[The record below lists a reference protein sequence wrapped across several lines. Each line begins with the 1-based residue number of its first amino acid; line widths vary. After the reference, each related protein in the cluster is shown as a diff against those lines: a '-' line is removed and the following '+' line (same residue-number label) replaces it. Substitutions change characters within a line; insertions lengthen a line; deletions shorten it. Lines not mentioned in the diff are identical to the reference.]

1 MKMNLLNKNKW
12 QSAVKQKNNNEDF
25 ITTKENS
32 NTLLDLMKFQ
42 VAIRAQEVAIVSN
55 LGEWTFQE
63 LDNRAGAIAAKL
75 NQLGIG
81 RDEYIGLYIEP
92 SSELIAGVWGSL
104 YAGCGYLPLSP
115 EYPDKRITYMLN
127 DSKTRVVLTQAH
139 LKEKLEALI
148 GENTLLVS
156 IEEIE
161 NEQSHCA
168 QITDNALAYMIYT
181 SGSTGDPKGV
191 IVEHAS
197 VVNQLQWLQ
206 QAYDFN
212 TKARILQKTPFSF
225 DAAQWEVLANAM
237 GACVVISEVGM
248 YRDPLALIDVIID
261 KKVNVL
267 QCVPTLLQAL
277 LDSPGIQ
284 LCQDLSH
291 VFSGGEILTKQ
302 LAVQFFDI
310 LPEKQLI
317 NLYGP
322 TECTINTSSHEVTEL
337 TLQQNVEAISI
348 GKPVT
353 NTNYYILDN
362 DKKLVATGQSGELF
376 ISGVQIARGYFSR
389 QEITDERFIHN
400 PYSNDPL
407 HTRLYKTGDIVKQ
420 DENGQTYFIGRID
433 NQIKLRG
440 YRVEL
445 DEIRLAIEKHDW
457 IKNAAMI
464 IKNDQR
470 TGFQNL
476 IACIELNSK
485 EAAVMDQGSNDAHH
499 QSKESKR
506 QVKSQ
511 LSNAGFRTKNELT
524 NLATVKLPGIEATPD
539 QKKMVFARKTYRYF
553 DGGVVSKQ
561 DLINLLAPPVPNYTQ
576 RELSS
581 LEFYEFGHLMRYF
594 AQFKSKDRLLPKY
607 GYASPGALYATQ
619 IYIEIHQ
626 LFGLASGIYY
636 YHPEDHSL
644 HLVTPLSAIKHPKIA
659 LHFIGKQ
666 SAISPVYKNNID
678 EVLEMETGH
687 ILGLFDHVLPQIG
700 LTIADGNFNP
710 KYQLMLANHDDD
722 FYMGTFNL
730 VSGNNSSPTESIE
743 VLVQIQNVAGIEPGQ
758 YVFEGDNIRQISRKL
773 IEKNSVIAINQQV
786 YDIASFGISL
796 LNHSNT
802 PWRHYIDLGRKL
814 QQLQMNE
821 LNIGLMSSGYSSK
834 SGNDLPSANRMAK
847 ILAEQDRNMQ
857 PFYFCVG
864 GKISEEQ
871 KLSEGMKE
879 DAIHMRGP
887 IEILKDDLRE
897 SLPSYMVPNQ
907 IVSFNKFPLTANGK
921 IDHIALKNS
930 EKLIEKDNNV
940 AYIVPRNALEKQI
953 AQIWLKIMKW
963 DKVSVQ
969 DNFFESGGNSLTA
982 VSLINALNKKLILS
996 IPMQVLFQAP
1006 TIEELALYI
1015 KQNDQDSSS
1024 RLISLNESK
1033 RSQRIFCW
1041 PGLGGYPMS
1050 LKPLAEKVV
1059 DQAKFIG
1066 IQAHGINQD
1075 EIPFETITEMAKADI
1090 KLIKEAQPSGP
1101 YTLWGYSFGAR
1112 VAFEVAHQLE
1122 ANGDTVADLCL
1133 IAPGS
1138 PELPQFE
1145 QRAHAPSFD
1154 SPEFVTILFSVFF
1167 QKIQGPIL
1175 DQCLATV
1182 ENKKQFI
1189 DFVCIIH
1196 RTLNRD
1202 MVSKIVEIVIQT
1214 YEFKYTFNELVE
1226 RQVKAPKAIFK
1237 AQGDDYSF
1245 LEDVLS
1251 FSEQE
1256 VVTYQIN
1263 ADHYALLKKHSVDDL
1278 YNNIFHYQKI
1288 QKKHSSLLSA

>member
-1 MKMNLLNKNKW
+1 MNLLNKNQW
-12 QSAVKQKNNNEDF
+12 QSSVKQDNNNDTLN
-25 ITTKENS
+25 TTKESS
-32 NTLLDLMKFQ
+32 NTLLALLKFQ

-55 LGEWTFQE
+55 LGEWTFQM
-63 LDNRAGAIAAKL
+63 LDNRAGAIAARL
-75 NQLGIG
+75 HQLGIG
-81 RDEYIGLYIEP
+81 QDEYIGLYIEP

-115 EYPDKRITYMLN
+115 EYPDKRISYMLN

-139 LKEKLEALI
+139 LKEKLSALK
-148 GENTLLVS
+148 GENTLVLS

-161 NEQSHCA
+161 NEQGHCA
-168 QITDNALAYMIYT
+168 QISDNDLAYMIYT

-191 IVEHAS
+191 MVEHSS

-206 QAYDFN
+206 QTYNFN
-212 TKARILQKTPFSF
+212 AKTRILQKTPFSF

-237 GACVVISEVGM
+237 GACVVISEVAM
-248 YRDPLALIDVIID
+248 YRDPFALIDMMID

-284 LCQDLSH
+284 LCQHLSY

-302 LAVQFFDI
+302 LATQFFDV
-310 LPEKQLI
+310 LPEKKLI

-322 TECTINTSSHEVTEL
+322 TECTINASSHQVTKQ
-337 TLQQNVEAISI
+337 TLQQDIEAITI

-353 NTNYYILDN
+353 NTRYYILDSE
-362 DKKLVATGQSGELF
+362 KKLVPIGQSGELF
-376 ISGVQIARGYFSR
+376 ISGVQIARGYFNR
-389 QEITDERFIHN
+389 QEITNERFIPN
-400 PYSNDPL
+400 PYSNDLL
-407 HTRLYKTGDIVKQ
+407 HKTLYKTGDIVKQ
-420 DENGQTYFIGRID
+420 DKNGQTHFIGRVD

-485 EAAVMDQGSNDAHH
+485 EAAVMDQGSHDEHH
-499 QSKESKR
+499 QSKKNKR

-511 LSNAGFRTKNELT
+511 LSNAGFRTANELT
-524 NLATVKLPGIEATPD
+524 KLATIQLPGNEATHA
-539 QKKMVFARKTYRYF
+539 QREMVFARKTYRYF
-553 DGGVVSKQ
+553 EGGKVSKQ
-561 DLINLLAPPVPNYTQ
+561 DLISLMKSAIQQHTP
-576 RELSS
+576 RELSNLS
-581 LEFYEFGHLMRYF
+581 FNEFGQLMRYF
-594 AQFKSKDRLLPKY
+594 GQFNSKQRLLPKY

-636 YHPEDHSL
+636 YHPENHSL
-644 HLVTPLSAIKHPKIA
+644 HLVTQLTPIKHPHIA
-659 LHFIGKQ
+659 LHFLGKQ
-666 SAISPVYKNNID
+666 SAISPVYQNNIA

-687 ILGLFDHVLPQIG
+687 ILGLFDHVLPQLG
-700 LTIADGNFNP
+700 LTIADGHFDI
-710 KYQLMLANHDDD
+710 KYQQMVAIHDDD
-722 FYMGTFNL
+722 FYMGSFNIT
-730 VSGNNSSPTESIE
+730 SDDHISSPDNIE
-743 VLVQIQNVAGIEPGQ
+743 VLLQIQNVDDIEPGQ
-758 YVFEGDNIRQISRKL
+758 YVFEAGDIRQISNKL

-786 YDIASFGISL
+786 YDKASFGISL

-802 PWRHYIDLGRKL
+802 SWRHYIDLGRKL
-814 QQLQMNE
+814 QQLQMNG

-834 SGNDLPSANRMAK
+834 SGNDLPSANHMAD
-847 ILAEQDRNMQ
+847 ILAEQDKAMK

-864 GKISEEQ
+864 GKISDAQ

-887 IEILKDDLRE
+887 IEILKDDLQQ

-907 IVSFNKFPLTANGK
+907 IVSFNEFPLTANGK
-921 IDHIALKNS
+921 IDYIALKNS
-930 EKLIEKDNNV
+930 EKLSKQGNNV
-940 AYIVPRNALEKQI
+940 AYIEPRNALEKQI
-953 AQIWLKIMKW
+953 AKVWLKIMKW
-963 DKVSVQ
+963 DKASVQ

-982 VSLINALNKKLILS
+982 VSLINALNKKLSLNV
-996 IPMQVLFQAP
+996 PMQVLFQAP
-1006 TIEELALYI
+1006 TIEALALYI
-1015 KQNDQDSSS
+1015 KQNDQDSNS
-1024 RLISLNESK
+1024 RLILLNESK
-1033 RSQRIFCW
+1033 CPQRIFCW

-1059 DQAKFIG
+1059 DQAQFIG
-1066 IQAHGINQD
+1066 IQAHGINDD

-1090 KLIKEAQPSGP
+1090 KLIKALQPSGP

-1122 ANGDTVADLCL
+1122 INGDVVEDLCL

-1138 PELPQFE
+1138 PSLPQFK
-1145 QRAHAPSFD
+1145 QRAHVPSFN

-1175 DQCLATV
+1175 EQCLNTV

-1189 DFVCIIH
+1189 DFVCTIH
-1196 RTLNRD
+1196 RTLNRE

-1214 YEFKYTFNELVE
+1214 YEFKYTFNELIE

-1245 LEDVLS
+1245 LENVLGEG
-1251 FSEQE
+1251 EQQ
-1256 VVTYQIN
+1256 VVTYQLN
-1263 ADHYALLKKHSVDDL
+1263 ADHYALLKKPSVDDL
-1278 YNNIFHYQKI
+1278 YQNIFHYQQI
-1288 QKKHSSLLSA
+1288 QNKHRSLLRA